1 MTASE
6 GGANQLVDMMNGA
19 LESTIPI
26 AHKMGVKVV
35 EARPGF
41 AATSVP
47 AEGNGNHFGV
57 IYAGVLFTVAE
68 VLGGIIPLITFD
80 RSKYFPLVKNLDIQ
94 FVAMAKSD
102 VRAQA
107 TLDDQTIARV
117 EAEAAER
124 GKADFTLEA
133 VVTDADG
140 QTVATTRGLYQLRA
154 LRS

>member
-1 MTASE
+1 MTAD
-6 GGANQLVDMMNGA
+6 ANQLVAMMNGA

-102 VRAQA
+102 VRAEA

-154 LRS
+154 LRN

>member
-1 MTASE
+1 MTAD
-6 GGANQLVDMMNGA
+6 ANQVVDMMNGA

-80 RSKYFPLVKNLDIQ
+80 RSKYFPLVENLDIQ

-102 VRAQA
+102 VRAEA

-154 LRS
+154 LRN